1 MTSSPSFS
9 RSPRFSSPSRL
20 PVLLLG
26 VTLAAWLAGCGD
38 DEDGQLPK
46 PVSIA
51 EARGRSIGS
60 TVTTQGFVTVQPGA
74 FQSAIGDNGFAIQ
87 DRTSGIYVKL
97 EQKLNF
103 GLGTQVRVQ
112 GTVDE
117 QNGLRIL
124 KSQPSLVEQIPG
136 TRITE
141 PRSVRTGEVNES
153 TEGLLVQV
161 TGNVTQVF
169 RDDSPNGYE
178 LFINDGS
185 GEIQIY
191 VHLTAGFDAATL
203 QALQLGQSITVVG
216 LTAQYETNYEVAPR
230 QPSDL
235 KTH

>member
-1 MTSSPSFS
+1 MTSSPFFG
-9 RSPRFSSPSRL
+9 RFPRFSSSSRL
-20 PVLLLG
+20 PFLLLG
-26 VTLAAWLAGCGD
+26 LTLAAWLAGCGD

-51 EARGRSIGS
+51 EARGRNIGS
-60 TVTTQGFVTVQPGA
+60 TVTLQGFVTVQPGA
-74 FQSAIGDNGFAIQ
+74 FQSAIGDNGFALQ
-87 DRTSGIYVKL
+87 DRTAGIYVKL

-103 GLGTQVRVQ
+103 GLGTQIRVQ

-124 KSQPSLVEQIPG
+124 KALPSQVEQIPG
-136 TRITE
+136 TQIIE
-141 PRSVRTGEVNES
+141 PRTVRTGEVNES

-169 RDDSPNGYE
+169 RDDSPYGYE

-185 GEIQIY
+185 GETQIY
-191 VHLTAGFDAATL
+191 VHLTAGFDRATL
-203 QALQLGQSITVVG
+203 EALQAGQSITVVG
-216 LTAQYETNYEVAPR
+216 LTAQYETQYEVAPR

-235 KTH
+235 KTN